1 MIVNIE
7 VQFKALADLK
17 GIKIEKGTK
26 LMIAQGIKKD
36 NNVSDQENVRPFVQ
50 EAPLQHVGGKL
61 RIRLFR
67 IDNVP
72 HGCRTSEGGNIYVRV
87 ACGRLSNYGSKIDEK
102 KKTGFVDTVRSTLSV
117 FEPRTNSID
126 LEMKL
131 QLARI
136 GPSFMHEDHIF
147 GNFIMPLVTFEM
159 THAVISTD
167 D

>member
-1 MIVNIE
+1 MILNIE

-36 NNVSDQENVRPFVQ
+36 HNVSDQENVRPFVQ

-72 HGCRTSEGGNIYVRV
+72 PGCRTNQKIYVRV
-87 ACGRLSNYGSKIDEK
+87 ACGKLSNYGPKIDEK
-102 KKTGFVDTVRSTLSV
+102 KKPGFVDTVSQLCLSLNI
-117 FEPRTNSID
+117 EQIR
-126 LEMKL
+126 L
-131 QLARI
+131 
-136 GPSFMHEDHIF
+136 
-147 GNFIMPLVTFEM
+147 
-159 THAVISTD
+159 ISR
-167 D
+167 

>member
-17 GIKIEKGTK
+17 GIKIEKGTT
-26 LMIAQGIKKD
+26 LMTAQGIKKD

-72 HGCRTSEGGNIYVRV
+72 HGCRTNEGGNIYVRV
-87 ACGRLSNYGSKIDEK
+87 ACGRLSNYGSKIDEE
-102 KKTGFVDTVRSTLSV
+102 KKTGFVDTVRQLCLSLNL
-117 FEPRTNSID
+117 EQIRSIS
-126 LEMKL
+126 K
-131 QLARI
+131 
-136 GPSFMHEDHIF
+136 
-147 GNFIMPLVTFEM
+147 
-159 THAVISTD
+159 
-167 D
+167 

>member
-50 EAPLQHVGGKL
+50 ETPLQHVGGKL

-102 KKTGFVDTVRSTLSV
+102 KKPGFVDTVRQLCLSLNL
-117 FEPRTNSID
+117 EQIRSI
-126 LEMKL
+126 LK
-131 QLARI
+131 
-136 GPSFMHEDHIF
+136 
-147 GNFIMPLVTFEM
+147 
-159 THAVISTD
+159 
-167 D
+167 